1 MPDPSSGAARGPGSR
16 AGIESVEHVDVRTCN
31 VPVLVCYAELRQET
45 REALET
51 DGYRPRY
58 VDVSASQ
65 FAYHE
70 ALSAEWRQGRGFIN
84 VEHDIVPWPGALRE
98 LWDCSEPWC
107 VFTYRVNAEYDGY
120 LGCVRFSD
128 ALVRNE
134 PDAMDAA
141 GRLTYGPPPRYW
153 GWVDNRLGQVLTDR
167 GYRKHRHW
175 PAVTHLRTYPQAV
188 AWNCRCGAAIP
199 EEIVAS
205 GPPPHLCPACE
216 AT

>member
-1 MPDPSSGAARGPGSR
+1 M
-16 AGIESVEHVDVRTCN
+16 
-31 VPVLVCYAELRQET
+31 
-45 REALET
+45 
-51 DGYRPRY
+51 
-58 VDVSASQ
+58 SASET
-65 FAYHE
+65 AYHDLL
-70 ALSAEWRQGRGFIN
+70 ARTWADGAGFVVI
-84 VEHDIVPWPGALRE
+84 EHDIVVYPGAIRAML
-98 LWDCSEPWC
+98 DCPEPWC
-107 VFTYRVNAEYDGY
+107 VTVYRCNSEYDGY

-128 ALVRNE
+128 ALVRAE
-134 PDAMDAA
+134 PDALDAA

-175 PAVTHLRTYPQAV
+175 PAVTHLRAYPQAV

-216 AT
+216 RGAT